1 MAEEKAI
8 ILTKE
13 GLEAL
18 KAELEN
24 LRVVRRIEIA
34 EKINEARM
42 QGDLSE
48 NAEYDAAKEE
58 QAEIEARIS
67 TIEKTLRNVE
77 VIETDELRNDYV
89 SLGNTVKVYDE
100 EFEEE
105 IEYMIVGST
114 EADPTQGR
122 LSNESPL
129 GVALMGHAVGDV
141 VESEAP
147 DGILKFKILEIK

>member
-100 EFEEE
+100 EFDEE